1 MSMKKVLDLSKSVYE
16 LIKENPEVADV
27 MKNLG
32 FDNITNPAMLNT
44 VGRIMTIPKGAAMK
58 KIDMGSIEKEFEAQG
73 FEIINKE

>member
-1 MSMKKVLDLSKSVYE
+1 MSMEKVLDLSKSVYE
-16 LIKENPEVADV
+16 LIKKYPEIAGI

-44 VGRIMTIPKGAAMK
+44 VGKIMTIPGGASMK
-58 KIDMGSIEKEFEAQG
+58 KIDMALIEKEFEAQG

>member
-1 MSMKKVLDLSKSVYE
+1 MKKVLDLSKSVYE

-58 KIDMGSIEKEFEAQG
+58 KIDMGSIEKEFEVQG

>member
-1 MSMKKVLDLSKSVYE
+1 MKKVLDLSKSVYE

>member
-58 KIDMGSIEKEFEAQG
+58 KIDMGSIEKEFEVQG